1 VATTVLAKLHGLS
14 ISTPQQQ
21 LKHQQKLLLKFLP

>member
-1 VATTVLAKLHGLS
+1 MTVHAKQHGQS

-21 LKHQQKLLLKFLP
+21 LKHQQKLLLNFLP